1 MGINKSYNLYLGKLL
16 NSKMRP
22 KGVELPTFS
31 IPSPMFYHSA
41 GNASAIYMR
50 FPDCISTHRE
60 QKTKKRLFRREKT
73 KKHSHRGR
81 SRNAAGAQI
90 YAPRARK
97 PYSHRGRGRNAA
109 GHRDHSHAQKYRK
122 HYSHRGKGR
131 NGG

>member
-41 GNASAIYMR
+41 GNASAIYASQTEIAR
-50 FPDCISTHRE
+50 TGGK
-60 QKTKKRLFRREKT
+60 KTKKRLFRRKKT
-73 KKHSHRGR
+73 KNYSHRGR

-109 GHRDHSHAQKYRK
+109 GHRYHSHAQKYRK